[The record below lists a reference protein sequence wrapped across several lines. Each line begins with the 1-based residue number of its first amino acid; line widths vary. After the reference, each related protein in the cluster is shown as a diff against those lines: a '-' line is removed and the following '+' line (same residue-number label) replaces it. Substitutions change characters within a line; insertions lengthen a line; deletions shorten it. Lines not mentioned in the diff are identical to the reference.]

1 MEKAQ
6 AKQKKDYAKRKEKGV
21 KVFNHAIGD
30 IVLRKV
36 MKNTG
41 TGRKGGKMDAL
52 WTGPYR

>member
-21 KVFNHAIGD
+21 KVFNHEIGD

-36 MKNTG
+36 MKNS
-41 TGRKGGKMDAL
+41 GRKGGKMDAL